1 MAMAEHVKELHHILT
16 LVIQKPADIPMV
28 RKKVKLLT
36 CSIGCSRRQVARF
49 ATAASELARI
59 LLTCCHGGK
68 ISLSFLRSAAG
79 AEPAGLVLEFVF
91 DSSGPCDAWMEERKK
106 KFCAEGKNLV
116 AGPPFLGVHRVFEE
130 VEIEGGVGTV
140 PLTIRCRRSLAHL
153 PGTENLLTRIKAI
166 RKDLFA
172 DTEESYMENLRAK
185 HDEVLRLLEEKT
197 EQNRMLDQSNNE
209 LLQLSNDLEALAQE
223 RTIIEMSLKIADQVR
238 NPATVIGGLA
248 GQLLR
253 KGLLPEKAA
262 RKIQQIADQAERIDQ
277 IVHRFHAMADERRDL
292 FVQEDLV
299 LLVQD
304 ALQSCPT
311 LGKRAIEPVFE
322 TGNPSVFI
330 HANRRV
336 LKVALIHVLRHA
348 ATVTPA
354 GGRVIIRVDS
364 DRKHATIT
372 VVDQGTG
379 FSAED
384 LDELGHPSESSLQIG
399 QPGLALVRHILAEHQ
414 GVLQVA
420 NSTEPGEGGRLVMRF
435 PLIWREQGKIL

>member
-49 ATAASELARI
+49 ATAASELARV

-68 ISLSFLRSAAG
+68 ISLSFLRTGTG
-79 AEPAGLVLEFVF
+79 AEQAGLVLEFVF
-91 DSSGPCDAWMEERKK
+91 HSSGSCDAWTEERKK
-106 KFCAEGKNLV
+106 ASCAEGKELV
-116 AGPPFLGVHRVFEE
+116 SGPPFPGVHRVFEE
-130 VEIEGGVGTV
+130 IEIEGGVGTV
-140 PLTIRCRRSLAHL
+140 PLTISCRSSLADL
-153 PGTENLLTRIKAI
+153 PGTENLLSRIKAI

-253 KGLLPEKAA
+253 KGQLPEKAVE
-262 RKIQQIADQAERIDQ
+262 KVQQIARQAEHIDR

-292 FVQEDLV
+292 FVREDLV
-299 LLVQD
+299 QLVQD

-311 LGKRAIEPVFE
+311 MGKRAIEPILE
-322 TGNPSVFI
+322 IGTPTVFI

-336 LKVALIHVLRHA
+336 LKVALIHVFRHA
-348 ATVTPA
+348 ANVTPA
-354 GGRVIIRVDS
+354 GGRIIILVDS
-364 DRKHATIT
+364 DREHATIT

-384 LDELGHPSESSLQIG
+384 LEELQHPPENRLQVG

-414 GVLQVA
+414 GELQVT
-420 NSTEPGEGGRLVMRF
+420 NSIESGEGGRLVMRF
-435 PLIWREQGKIL
+435 PLIWREQGKTL

>member
-1 MAMAEHVKELHHILT
+1 MAMAAYVKELHHILT
-16 LVIQKPADIPMV
+16 LVVQKSADIPMV

-36 CSIGCSRRQVARF
+36 CSIGCSRMQVARF

-59 LLTCCHGGK
+59 LLICCHGGK
-68 ISLSFLRSAAG
+68 VSLSFFRSG
-79 AEPAGLVLEFVF
+79 AESSGLFLEFVF
-91 DSSGPCDAWMEERKK
+91 HSSGACDALTTEQNRAR
-106 KFCAEGKNLV
+106 CARGKELV
-116 AGPPFLGVHRVFEE
+116 SKPPFPGVQRVFDEL
-130 VEIEGGVGTV
+130 EIEGGVGVV
-140 PLTIRCRRSLAHL
+140 PLTIRCRSSLADL
-153 PGTENLLTRIKAI
+153 PGTENLLSRIKAI

-185 HDEVLRLLEEKT
+185 HDEVLRLLQEKT

-248 GQLLR
+248 GQLIR
-253 KGLLPEKAA
+253 KGRLPEKAV
-262 RKIQQIADQAERIDQ
+262 RKIRQIADQAERIDG

-292 FVQEDLV
+292 FVREDLV
-299 LLVQD
+299 KLVQD

-311 LGKRAIEPVFE
+311 MGKRAIEPVLE
-322 TGNPSVFI
+322 LGEQSVFI

-336 LKVALIHVLRHA
+336 LKVALIHVFRHA
-348 ATVTPA
+348 AGVTPA
-354 GGRVIIRVDS
+354 GGQVIIRVDS
-364 DRKHATIT
+364 DREHATIT

-384 LDELGHPSESSLQIG
+384 LNELQQPPENRLKVG
-399 QPGLALVRHILAEHQ
+399 QPGLALVRHILTEHQ
-414 GVLQVA
+414 GELQVE
-420 NSTEPGEGGRLVMRF
+420 NSMVPGEGGRLVMRF
-435 PLIWREQGKIL
+435 PLIWREQGKNL

>member
-1 MAMAEHVKELHHILT
+1 MAMAEHVNELHHILT
-16 LVIQKPADIPMV
+16 LVIRKPADIPMV

-36 CSIGCSRRQVARF
+36 CSIGCGRRQVARF

-59 LLTCCHGGK
+59 LFTCCHGGK
-68 ISLSFLRSAAG
+68 ISLSFLSTAAG
-79 AEPAGLVLEFVF
+79 AEPAGLILEFVF
-91 DSSGPCDAWMEERKK
+91 HSSGPCDAWTEERKK
-106 KFCAEGKNLV
+106 DSCVGGKDLV
-116 AGPPFLGVHRVFEE
+116 SGPPFSGVHRVFEE

-140 PLTIRCRRSLAHL
+140 PLTIRCLSSLADL
-153 PGTENLLTRIKAI
+153 PGTENLLARIKAI
-166 RKDLFA
+166 RRDLFA

-185 HDEVLRLLEEKT
+185 HDEVLRLLQEKT

-262 RKIQQIADQAERIDQ
+262 RKIQQIAYQAERIDQ

-292 FVQEDLV
+292 FVREDLV

-311 LGKRAIEPVFE
+311 MGKRAIEPVLE
-322 TGNPSVFI
+322 LGEQPVLI

-336 LKVALIHVLRHA
+336 LKVALIHVFRHA
-348 ATVTPA
+348 ASVTPA
-354 GGRVIIRVDS
+354 GGRIIIRVDS
-364 DRKHATIT
+364 DQKHATIT
-372 VVDQGTG
+372 VIDQGTG
-379 FSAED
+379 FSDGD
-384 LDELGHPSESSLQIG
+384 LDELGHPLESRLQVG

-414 GVLQVA
+414 GTLQVE

-435 PLIWREQGKIL
+435 PLIWREQGTTI

>member
-1 MAMAEHVKELHHILT
+1 
-16 LVIQKPADIPMV
+16 MV

-36 CSIGCSRRQVARF
+36 SSIGCRRRQVTRF
-49 ATAASELARI
+49 ATAASELARV

-68 ISLSFLRSAAG
+68 VSLSFLRTG
-79 AEPAGLVLEFVF
+79 AEVSGLLLDFVF
-91 DSSGPCDAWMEERKK
+91 HSSGPCDAEAAERKTK
-106 KFCAEGKNLV
+106 PCAGGQHLFS
-116 AGPPFLGVHRVFEE
+116 GPPFPGVHRVFEE

-140 PLTIRCRRSLAHL
+140 PLIIRCRTPLVDL
-153 PGTENLLTRIKAI
+153 PGTDNLLSRIKAI
-166 RKDLFA
+166 RRDLFA

-185 HDEVLRLLEEKT
+185 HDEVLRLLKEKT

-248 GQLLR
+248 NRLLR
-253 KGLLPEKAA
+253 KERLPQKAVEKI
-262 RKIQQIADQAERIDQ
+262 RRIADQAERIDR

-311 LGKRAIEPVFE
+311 MGKRAIEPILELGTQPVL
-322 TGNPSVFI
+322 I

-336 LKVALIHVLRHA
+336 LKVALIHVFRHA

-354 GGRVIIRVDS
+354 GGRIIIRVDS
-364 DRKHATIT
+364 DREHATIT
-372 VVDQGTG
+372 VVDQGDG
-379 FSAED
+379 FSDAD
-384 LDELGHPSESSLQIG
+384 LDELQHSPESSLQVG

-414 GVLQVA
+414 GGLQVE
-420 NSTEPGEGGRLVMRF
+420 NSTESGEGGRLVMRF
-435 PLIWREQGKIL
+435 PLVWREQGKKISDYPQSSASKGYHR